1 MVTPWAT
8 ASSRACQAGRPRL
21 LAPSPETSITR
32 RGAWK
37 GAAVR
42 RRMEWSIAPLIEVPP
57 PNSMRG
63 ARSMRAAKASASAA
77 LPMRVHDTAG
87 AWRRGPVHWNMVTAM
102 AWVGP
107 EAMALCRRGLR
118 KASA

>member
-1 MVTPWAT
+1 MPW
-8 ASSRACQAGRPRL
+8 S
-21 LAPSPETSITR
+21 
-32 RGAWK
+32 
-37 GAAVR
+37 
-42 RRMEWSIAPLIEVPP
+42 MAPLIEVPP

-102 AWVGP
+102 DCVGP